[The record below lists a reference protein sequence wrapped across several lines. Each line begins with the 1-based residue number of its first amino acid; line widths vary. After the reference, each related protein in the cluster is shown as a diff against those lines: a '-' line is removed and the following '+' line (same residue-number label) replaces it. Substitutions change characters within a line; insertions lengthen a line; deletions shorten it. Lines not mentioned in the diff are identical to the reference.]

1 MQEIIDLLCSN
12 YLNIQKI
19 LIIDDEERLR
29 TLISRILKLEG
40 YKVFQAADGKSGL
53 RLLEYEEIHV
63 VLSDVKLPHSNGVEA
78 HR

>member
-1 MQEIIDLLCSN
+1 MQKIIDLLCSD
-12 YLNIQKI
+12 YLTIKKI

-29 TLISRILKLEG
+29 TLISRILKLEV

-63 VLSDVKLPHSNGVEA
+63 VLSDVKLPDSNGLVA